1 MCASTLFLFTKQ
13 KKQKKNKLFKL
24 VNCQVRTNCN
34 TGTLELTEAN

>member
-13 KKQKKNKLFKL
+13 KNKKTKLFNL
-24 VNCQVRTNCN
+24 GQVRTNCN